1 MIFYYRRAYAGGEAL
16 EAMRQRAAQR
26 ARMLKKVFFIF
37 VYRDSLTSESS
48 LDLLRDKFE
57 EQEQVLV
64 KEQERM
70 DKIKGMVVRRYE
82 RY

>member
-1 MIFYYRRAYAGGEAL
+1 M
-16 EAMRQRAAQR
+16 EAMRQRAVQR
-26 ARMLKKVFFIF
+26 ARMLKKVFLFF